1 MTTTDSA
8 QNNFEPQN
16 LATSTP
22 VFEKPHFVLVVDDDP
37 SILSVAIDA
46 LTPAGY
52 RCLTAR
58 SAKQA
63 LVTLQDPNYIFDL
76 MISDVLMSGMN
87 GIDLMKEAVELL
99 PDLPVIIMS
108 GTSEVETPVQALRAG
123 SADYLI
129 KPFDYDELLNCVTRT
144 LARKTTTNERTRAE
158 TETASWQT
166 AARAFALSLD
176 ARDKETEGH
185 AERVVA
191 YSVRLGQEMGLSK
204 HDLICLE
211 LGARLHDIGKI
222 AVPDHVLKKPARLTP
237 KEWQKMRVHPAKGQ
251 EMVRNMGLPEASAL
265 VVGQHHERW
274 DGGGYP
280 LGLQQ
285 EEISLSARVFSV
297 ADTFDAIT
305 SDRVYRR
312 GRPYQDAL
320 EELLKFSGTQFDPQ
334 VVEAFARI
342 DPDEWEALRSKC
354 PSESVKEQ
362 HAIAC

>member
-1 MTTTDSA
+1 MTTTSSA
-8 QNNFEPQN
+8 QENSEPQN
-16 LATSTP
+16 LGRSTP

-37 SILSVAIDA
+37 CILSIATDA
-46 LTPAGY
+46 LAPAGY
-52 RCLTAR
+52 HCLTAR
-58 SAKQA
+58 SAKEA
-63 LVTLQDPNYIFDL
+63 LLTLQNPDYIFDL
-76 MISDVLMSGMN
+76 MITDVMMTGMN
-87 GIDLMKEAVELL
+87 GIDLMKQAVDLL
-99 PDLPVIIMS
+99 PNLPVIIMS

-144 LARKTTTNERTRAE
+144 LARKTSTNERSRAE
-158 TETASWQT
+158 TETANWQT

-191 YSVRLGQEMGLSK
+191 YSVRLGKELGLSRRE
-204 HDLICLE
+204 LISLE

-222 AVPDHVLKKPARLTP
+222 AVPDHVLKKPAPLTP
-237 KEWQKMRVHPAKGQ
+237 EEWEKMRVHPAKGQ

-265 VVGQHHERW
+265 VVGQHHEHW
-274 DGGGYP
+274 DGRGYP
-280 LGLQQ
+280 LGLKG
-285 EEISLSARVFSV
+285 EEISLGARAFSV

-320 EELLKFSGTQFDPQ
+320 EEILKFSGTQFDPQ
-334 VVEAFARI
+334 VVEAFARVE
-342 DPDEWEALRSKC
+342 PDEWEALRSKC
-354 PSESVKEQ
+354 PSETVKEQ

>member
-1 MTTTDSA
+1 MTTNNLA
-8 QNNFEPQN
+8 QNNFEPQH
-16 LATSTP
+16 LATATAAS
-22 VFEKPHFVLVVDDDP
+22 EKPHFVLVVDDDP
-37 SILSVAIDA
+37 AILSIAIDA

-52 RCLTAR
+52 HCLTAR

-63 LVTLQDPNYIFDL
+63 LVTLQDPNYRFDL
-76 MISDVLMSGMN
+76 MISDALMSGMN
-87 GIDLMKEAVELL
+87 GIDLMKLAVALL

-108 GTSEVETPVQALRAG
+108 GTTAVETPVQALRAG

-129 KPFDYDELLNCVTRT
+129 KPFDYHELLNCVSRT
-144 LARKTTTNERTRAE
+144 LARKTTTNERARAE
-158 TETASWQT
+158 TETANWQT

-191 YSVRLGQEMGLSK
+191 YSVRLGQEMNLSRRE
-204 HDLICLE
+204 LVSLE

-222 AVPDHVLKKPARLTP
+222 AVPDQVLKKPARLTP
-237 KEWQKMRVHPAKGQ
+237 AEWGKMRGHPAKGQ
-251 EMVRNMGLPEASAL
+251 EMVRNMGLPEATAL

-285 EEISLSARVFSV
+285 EEISLGARVFSV

-312 GRPYQDAL
+312 GRPYHHAL
-320 EELLKFSGTQFDPQ
+320 AELLKFSGTQFDPQ
-334 VVEAFARI
+334 VVAAFARI

-354 PSESVKEQ
+354 PSETVSEQ